1 MPPEPGATAPD
12 LFEDARHRLS
22 LAEGAALLG
31 GFALPVE
38 APLLAALEAV
48 VAEAPFRRMV
58 TPGLSSAMKRLCMA
72 APTRSIPV
80 RISGSYT

>member
-12 LFEDARHRLS
+12 LFEDARHCLS
-22 LAEGAALLG
+22 LAEGASLLG

-58 TPGLSSAMKRLCMA
+58 TRA
-72 APTRSIPV
+72 APPCRWP
-80 RISGSYT
+80 